1 MNAQLCSF
9 PPEATAMLT
18 STDSKQCAGSR
29 AATRGSRSSIIN
41 VHQVTNFVMTMIRDT
56 G

>member
-18 STDSKQCAGSR
+18 STDSKQCAGLR
-29 AATRGSRSSIIN
+29 AATRGSHSLIIN
-41 VHQVTNFVMTMIRDT
+41 VHQLTNFVMTMTRDI